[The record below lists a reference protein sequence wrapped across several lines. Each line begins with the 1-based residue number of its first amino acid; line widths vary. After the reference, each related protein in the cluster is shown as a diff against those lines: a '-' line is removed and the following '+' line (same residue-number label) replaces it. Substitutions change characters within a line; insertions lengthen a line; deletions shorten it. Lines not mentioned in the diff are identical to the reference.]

1 MQMTGIQ
8 DNVPDQIFQEKLVN
22 ILNEISFDVSQ
33 KDMEACHRVGVSKN
47 N

>member
-1 MQMTGIQ
+1 MTGIQ

-22 ILNEISFDVSQ
+22 ILNEISFDVSE
-33 KDMEACHRVGVSKN
+33 KDMEAFHRADVSKN